1 MQQLLL
7 IIVLLLYAHRNT
19 THIHIRYYKLLLLN
33 NKNNCQQC
41 NGFATTSHA
50 HKAHLRLECP
60 ALQANLKACGSTR
73 QITKTGRGGVVSKTM
88 YQDYLDEVL
97 EVNEKIEKKLKL
109 NEPIGELLKQSE
121 ECLKSLSVESRKLPG
136 KERRLAAQDIK
147 NLKMKVES
155 IKDKNFLETKRVRR
169 SWVKLETI

>member
-1 MQQLLL
+1 
-7 IIVLLLYAHRNT
+7 
-19 THIHIRYYKLLLLN
+19 
-33 NKNNCQQC
+33 
-41 NGFATTSHA
+41 
-50 HKAHLRLECP
+50 
-60 ALQANLKACGSTR
+60 
-73 QITKTGRGGVVSKTM
+73 M

-147 NLKMKVES
+147 NLKMKVEGYKRQELFGNKEGS
-155 IKDKNFLETKRVRR
+155 SFLGHRTNRPCP
-169 SWVKLETI
+169 SDSDAADD